1 MRISDWSSDVCT
13 SDLPVLCPREGGD
26 PLRRRLDPRLR
37 GRTRVRGLGWSN
49 PVLSISWQAG
59 KSGTVYIGVTSD
71 LRKRVWQHREGI
83 IEGFTKRYGCKLL
96 VWCEAFE
103 SIHDARQFEERL
115 KKWNRAGKIR
125 RIEENNHEWDE

>member
-71 LRKRVWQHREGI
+71 LRKRVWPHREGI
-83 IEGFTKRYGCKLL
+83 IEGFRSVERRVGK
-96 VWCEAFE
+96 E
-103 SIHDARQFEERL
+103 SVIT
-115 KKWNRAGKIR
+115 IR
-125 RIEENNHEWDE
+125 SRWTRVH